1 MDSFFLDSD
10 DDPMDGFFM
19 DQGPD
24 ISQIMKDFGINS
36 DDEISADEDENPKP
50 KSLRDQMFE
59 ELKSD
64 DRDTIKKNVRRV
76 FEKFHISKNTTRAV
90 AEHCWEM
97 IVICL
102 FLGKIVTYK
111 ELPGWKQIEHDF
123 KTKNMPT
130 FTCKAIY
137 RDQEGTILP
146 PVTSLNKFKKPE
158 SGHVLL
164 YTRRPQMIS
173 KVYTRDDRK

>member
-10 DDPMDGFFM
+10 DDPMD
-19 DQGPD
+19 QGPD
-24 ISQIMKDFGINS
+24 IYQIMKDFGINS
-36 DDEISADEDENPKP
+36 DEEISADEDENPKP
-50 KSLRDQMFE
+50 KSLRDRMFE

-123 KTKNMPT
+123 KTINMPT

-164 YTRRPQMIS
+164 YMRRPQMIS

>member
-36 DDEISADEDENPKP
+36 DDEISADEDENPKS

-64 DRDTIKKNVRRV
+64 DRVTIKKNVRRV
-76 FEKFHISKNTTRAV
+76 FEKFHISKNTTCAV
-90 AEHCWEM
+90 AENCREM

-102 FLGKIVTYK
+102 FWGKIVTYK
-111 ELPGWKQIEHDF
+111 ELPGWKQIDHDF
-123 KTKNMPT
+123 KTKNLSI

-137 RDQEGTILP
+137 T
-146 PVTSLNKFKKPE
+146 
-158 SGHVLL
+158 
-164 YTRRPQMIS
+164 
-173 KVYTRDDRK
+173 

>member
-1 MDSFFLDSD
+1 MDSFSLDSY

-19 DQGPD
+19 EQGPD

-64 DRDTIKKNVRRV
+64 DRDTIKNNVRRV

-111 ELPGWKQIEHDF
+111 ELPRWKQIEHDF

-137 RDQEGTILP
+137 RDQEGTI
-146 PVTSLNKFKKPE
+146 
-158 SGHVLL
+158 
-164 YTRRPQMIS
+164 
-173 KVYTRDDRK
+173 